1 MPIGK
6 LSNRHF
12 CFLEKNGTE
21 FVFQKKVITFDKTN
35 NKTNNK
41 MENKMEKIIQSLK
54 ESTKSLKDQF
64 LKFNEVW
71 AEKEFFRIKEWI
83 DDYRNERIPMDKN
96 MRKYYNLPSYLIR
109 DITPENHIEISR
121 KKSII
126 HYESSIVKLAVR
138 IKKYDL
144 NSDRLIITSS
154 HIGVNLDC
162 TLTDGEK
169 TIRAFTIIASGDI
182 QKPHYRF
189 LIK

>member
-1 MPIGK
+1 
-6 LSNRHF
+6 L
-12 CFLEKNGTE
+12 FLEKNGTE
-21 FVFQKKVITFDKTN
+21 FGFQKKVITFDKTN

-121 KKSII
+121 KKSIN